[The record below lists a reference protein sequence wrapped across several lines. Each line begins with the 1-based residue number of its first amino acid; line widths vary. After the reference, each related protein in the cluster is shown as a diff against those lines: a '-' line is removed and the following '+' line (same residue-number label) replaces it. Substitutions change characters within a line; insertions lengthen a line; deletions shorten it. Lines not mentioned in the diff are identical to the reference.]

1 MKSKLVALIVGVGL
15 MLWGSVGT
23 AGAGVDVITGNRVV
37 TTDTEP
43 SPEQEKREKER
54 PEGEREDRQEKKQG
68 NEEKGTEA
76 QNARR
81 ESDDEKAKAASIKK
95 LERKTG
101 RKVKSWQL
109 LNR

>member
-1 MKSKLVALIVGVGL
+1 MKSKLVVLIIGVGL
-15 MLWGSVGT
+15 ILWAGVGT
-23 AGAGVDVITGNRVV
+23 
-37 TTDTEP
+37 TEVGIATSGEP
-43 SPEQEKREKER
+43 AIVPGTEQSPEQERPGKER
-54 PEGEREDRQEKKQG
+54 QEGEREDRQEKKQG